1 MDVIAALV
9 DVYRRPICIPLPL
22 VVMDVLPMYLFV
34 AVVAERTL
42 HPLCSKQELPPQKL
56 ETELVWGGVP
66 LQHIPGSQS
75 PPL

>member
-34 AVVAERTL
+34 AVVAERTS

-56 ETELVWGGVP
+56 ETELVSPLP